1 MDEGPRI
8 LSNVV
13 GVTDPLNDL
22 KIGQAVTVEW
32 EEHEELCI
40 PLFKPA

>member
-13 GVTDPLNDL
+13 GVKDPLNDL
-22 KIGQAVTVEW
+22 KIGQAVVVEW
-32 EEHEELCI
+32 EEHEELNI